1 MILTIFILTC
11 ASGILWI
18 PDLIDSGPDWVQ
30 LAGSMV
36 AVVCGVTAILLFV
49 KYAANEV
56 IRIRRAHYQATQGVQ
71 LGYAIEFVQVLR
83 HLTTSQTKELFD
95 LAVITAKGLPG
106 MPIVW
111 MLEFP
116 GGKVGLSVLV
126 DFLNACI
133 ENYDEVARELWPVRD
148 HEKRY
153 FGKDA
158 ERELGIITDW
168 LVMEGLANP
177 ARGSKAATWALN
189 AHPVDVKRG
198 MGL

>member
-1 MILTIFILTC
+1 M
-11 ASGILWI
+11 
-18 PDLIDSGPDWVQ
+18 
-30 LAGSMV
+30 
-36 AVVCGVTAILLFV
+36 
-49 KYAANEV
+49 
-56 IRIRRAHYQATQGVQ
+56 
-71 LGYAIEFVQVLR
+71 
-83 HLTTSQTKELFD
+83 
-95 LAVITAKGLPG
+95 ITAKGLPG

-158 ERELGIITDW
+158 GKGAGDYY
-168 LVMEGLANP
+168 GLA
-177 ARGSKAATWALN
+177 GDGGFGES
-189 AHPVDVKRG
+189 G
-198 MGL
+198 EGE